1 MTNNKKKQTLHYNL
15 FFRTFIYSSLII
27 LISLLW
33 YFGNIPLVSHYL
45 HDVENK
51 TYDLFFTTRD
61 TLNLNSKLPK
71 DIVIIGIDAASIN
84 KVSVPWP
91 WPRQFHAS
99 LVEALSEAKAKII
112 IFDIIFDTISPLS
125 LQTED
130 ISGTETI
137 SKSDFN
143 AGKEDDKIFAGA
155 ISKAMNVFLA
165 CEADPLSKT
174 NYKAVIPI
182 STFTEALNNNA
193 AFLGNTSVL
202 YDRDN
207 FVRRAK
213 IIYPEFYKDTEI
225 SSSITLRAVQ
235 KYLNLQAK
243 ILPNNSVQLGKVQI
257 PGEFLINYYGPAETL
272 TTIPYWQALELI
284 YSGKASQFKDKIIL
298 IGRTKLKASIDPYR
312 SVRSP
317 DSFATPFAGLTPN
330 FSGVEIQA
338 TIIGNLLGNSFI
350 IKANQFL
357 IIFLFFII
365 GSISSL
371 IVWGLRTKLVICFYS
386 CLLFALVYVLIA
398 FTFFLFFRISFPATF
413 PSYGIILPIYFINLL
428 DQYFIVDRARRRQA
442 RIFRQLVPSQVA
454 DEIEEMDQEQLAL
467 GGTKREITVLFTDI
481 ENFTGL
487 CEKYPPETI
496 VNILNKFFTEMVR
509 IIHSHNGL
517 VDKFIGDAIMAIW
530 GAPKVLDKE
539 IQANLAAKCALSMK
553 QELKHLNQIWNRLG
567 LSEELGIRIGINTGE
582 VITGNIGS
590 LERIQF
596 SAIGDGVNLASRLE
610 ASNKVYGTGILMSG
624 NTAKI
629 LEKNYHLREIDTV
642 LVPGK
647 DIPVDIFELIDP
659 ENYIPQLVNLYSNAL
674 KSYRNKNIDEAI
686 KHWQECTKINPS
698 DNASQIMLKRTLK
711 LKESG
716 VSDSWTPVWSIE
728 NK

>member
-1 MTNNKKKQTLHYNL
+1 MTNNKKKQTLYYNL
-15 FFRTFIYSSLII
+15 FFRTLISSSLII

-33 YFGNIPLVSHYL
+33 YLGNIPLVSHYL

-51 TYDLFFTTRD
+51 TYDLFFTSRTN
-61 TLNLNSKLPK
+61 LNLSPK
-71 DIVIIGIDAASIN
+71 TPQDITIIGIDASSID
-84 KVSVPWP
+84 KVGVPWP

-99 LVEALSEAKAKII
+99 LVDALSKAKAKLI

-130 ISGTETI
+130 ISGRETI

-143 AGKEDDKIFAGA
+143 AGKEDDKIFATA
-155 ISKAMNVFLA
+155 IAKAMNVFLA
-165 CEADPLSKT
+165 CEAEPLSKT

-182 STFTEALNNNA
+182 STFVEALNNNA
-193 AFLGNTSVL
+193 SFLGNTSVL

-213 IIYPEFYKDTEI
+213 IIYPEFYKDAGI
-225 SSSITLRAVQ
+225 SSSIALRASQ
-235 KYLNLQAK
+235 KYLNLKTK
-243 ILPNNSVQLGKVQI
+243 ILPNNSIQLGKVQV
-257 PGEFLINYYGPAETL
+257 PGEFLINYYGPAETF

-298 IGRTKLKASIDPYR
+298 IGRTKLKASIDPYK

-338 TIIGNLLGNSFI
+338 TIIGNLLENSFI
-350 IKANQFL
+350 IKVNKKL

-365 GSISSL
+365 GSITCL
-371 IVWGLRTKLVICFYS
+371 IVWKFRTRLVVCFYL

-398 FTFFLFFRISFPATF
+398 FTFFLFFRISFPPTF

-454 DEIEEMDQEQLAL
+454 DEIEGMDQEQLAL
-467 GGTKREITVLFTDI
+467 GGTKREITILFTDV

-496 VNILNKFFTEMVR
+496 VNILNKFFTEMVK
-509 IIHSHNGL
+509 IIHTHNGL

-530 GAPKVLDKE
+530 GAPKALDKE
-539 IQANLAAKCALSMK
+539 VQANLAAKCALSMK
-553 QELKHLNQIWNRLG
+553 QELKRLNQLWNRLG
-567 LSEELGIRIGINTGE
+567 LSEELSIRIGINTGE

-596 SAIGDGVNLASRLE
+596 SAIGDGVNLAARLE
-610 ASNKVYGTGILMSG
+610 AVNKVYGTGILISG

-629 LEKNYHLREIDTV
+629 LEKNYHLKEIDTV

-647 DIPVDIFELIDP
+647 DIPVNIFELIDP

-686 KHWQECTKINPS
+686 KYWQECVKINPNDS
-698 DNASQIMLKRTLK
+698 ASQIMLKRTLK

-716 VSDSWTPVWSIE
+716 TLDGWSPIWAIE